1 MVLTAASAASMVSDK
16 RVVQCCLK
24 PGHQPGRWRLQLGQ
38 CFVGALARSLSPQQA
53 SVREDDVWKGRRA
66 EIQDLQGGRCGRARS
81 RQRRMYR
88 SSQQR
93 VLKMQEDITIGTWN
107 TQGANWAR
115 TEERHIAKFKC
126 LTEAMRDHSID
137 VMCLTDLNGQ
147 MDERVGVDSRF
158 ESCMIEEFVLVQC
171 GKVGFLM
178 VLALSKCWYGKATCW
193 DEAGRVALIDVLS
206 AANRFQIC

>member
-38 CFVGALARSLSPQQA
+38 CLVGALARSLSPQQG
-53 SVREDDVWKGRRA
+53 KCMFGRVGGQKFR
-66 EIQDLQGGRCGRARS
+66 ICRGGRCGRARS

-126 LTEAMRDHSID
+126 LTEAMRDHRID

-158 ESCMIEEFVLVQC
+158 ESCMIEEFV
-171 GKVGFLM
+171 
-178 VLALSKCWYGKATCW
+178 
-193 DEAGRVALIDVLS
+193 
-206 AANRFQIC
+206 